1 MTKKSC
7 TDGGNPKKK
16 SFVSAILVS
25 TFNFCLLGH
34 LKEELAGPLE
44 IRQPN
49 QVVAELVQ
57 VSSSQ
62 QSREQVR

>member
-7 TDGGNPKKK
+7 TDGGNPTKK
-16 SFVSAILVS
+16 FILSATLVS
-25 TFNFCLLGH
+25 PFYFCLLGH

-44 IRQPN
+44 IKQPN